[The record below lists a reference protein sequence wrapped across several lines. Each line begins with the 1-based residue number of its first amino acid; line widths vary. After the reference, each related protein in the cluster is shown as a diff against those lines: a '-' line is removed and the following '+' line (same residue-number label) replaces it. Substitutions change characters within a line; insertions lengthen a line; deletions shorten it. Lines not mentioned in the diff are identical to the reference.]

1 MKLMHLVAAA
11 SLTLG
16 LTGVGHTET
25 SWPSKSVTLVVPYTA
40 GGGTDS
46 VARLLAEK
54 LTERWKQTVVVSN
67 KDGASGT
74 IGAAYVARSNPD
86 GYTIM
91 LSATSE
97 VVISQHIMPTMTYD
111 PEKDLKPV
119 TLAVKLPF
127 LLVSHPSRPYKTTA
141 ELIEYAKAN
150 PGTVSY
156 GSSGT
161 GTPQHLAGALLEQL
175 SGISLL
181 HVPYKGVA
189 PSISALLANQIDIG
203 FIGLPIGYS
212 HMQAGKLHPLAVSS
226 RERSPAVPDVPTVSE
241 TKDKGVDTFDLTQWF
256 GIFVPAGTPD
266 NIVQKIQQD
275 IASSLQSPDLRATLE
290 KQGADPSGMATVEF
304 EEFVRA
310 ERAKFAE
317 IVNAANIKAQ

>member
-1 MKLMHLVAAA
+1 
-11 SLTLG
+11 
-16 LTGVGHTET
+16 
-25 SWPSKSVTLVVPYTA
+25 
-40 GGGTDS
+40 
-46 VARLLAEK
+46 EK

-181 HVPYKGVA
+181 HVPYKRR
-189 PSISALLANQIDIG
+189 SEEHTSELQ
-203 FIGLPIGYS
+203 
-212 HMQAGKLHPLAVSS
+212 S
-226 RERSPAVPDVPTVSE
+226 RENLVCRLLLE
-241 TKDKGVDTFDLTQWF
+241 TKNT
-256 GIFVPAGTPD
+256 
-266 NIVQKIQQD
+266 
-275 IASSLQSPDLRATLE
+275 
-290 KQGADPSGMATVEF
+290 
-304 EEFVRA
+304 
-310 ERAKFAE
+310 
-317 IVNAANIKAQ
+317 AAP